1 MSVVIERTYGPYFDV
16 LAAPEQRAV
25 MRYTEAFE
33 RLYPDLAE
41 HVTAGPG
48 NDRAVY
54 VYAPFPADEEQAIQ
68 MSETMSKI
76 GLELLLDTGVLIV
89 LMPK

>member
-1 MSVVIERTYGPYFDV
+1 LRNGPYFDA

-25 MRYTEAFE
+25 MRYAEALE
-33 RLYPDLAE
+33 QLYPDLAE
-41 HVTAGPG
+41 HVAAGPG

-54 VYAPFPADEEQAIQ
+54 VYAPFPTDEEQVIE

-76 GLELLLDTGVLIV
+76 GLDLLLDTGVLIV